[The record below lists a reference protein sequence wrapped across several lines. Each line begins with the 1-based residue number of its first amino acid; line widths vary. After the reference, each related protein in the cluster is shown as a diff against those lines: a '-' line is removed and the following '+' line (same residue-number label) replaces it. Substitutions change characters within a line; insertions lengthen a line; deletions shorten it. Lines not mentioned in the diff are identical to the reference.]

1 LYQLEYHMKTI
12 LMSRLVRPSAA
23 IAAAA
28 VLASWFTFGGSQ
40 VVRAEDPEIL
50 SPSGQDMVLVPAKTV
65 DALEQRVIFLEETV
79 AALTESWQ
87 HVNTHRLCVSDD
99 SGAETCIGKSQLDA
113 LLTQFARAQ
122 INQASVSQEAN
133 ASPPAEPVEMAATTQ
148 TLPSSEPTT
157 VVGKNLLP
165 DQDPES
171 TGTVQ
176 PAATDS
182 TGAAVLSYPKVEI
195 DEEPAAKSDE

>member
-1 LYQLEYHMKTI
+1 MKTI

-40 VVRAEDPEIL
+40 VVRAEDPEIV
-50 SPSGQDMVLVPAKTV
+50 SPHGQDMVLVPAKTV

-133 ASPPAEPVEMAATTQ
+133 AFPPAETVEMAATTQ

-157 VVGKNLLP
+157 VVGENLLP

-171 TGTVQ
+171 TGTVK
-176 PAATDS
+176 PAATEPS
-182 TGAAVLSYPKVEI
+182 TGAAELSYPQVEI
-195 DEEPAAKSDE
+195 NEEPAAKSDE